1 MKINDLDRL
10 CVKLDEEKSGIENY
24 EHLIDKLLEQ
34 HLDKDKK
41 QFKKVLLL
49 HKKGGGNLGLYFM
62 KMLFAEGIKVREF
75 QQKAD
80 DLKSTKIIEILKKLN
95 VKGDALIGDLRIN
108 EIESIATYLNSDTP
122 GIFGWRHFAE
132 KFDFDEIKVQQI
144 ENMKAVE
151 GSFSPSKAMFKDLPN
166 YRRVTIHDVRV
177 AMVKR
182 KPVVSILDEAT
193 RTLMS
198 SQSAIT

>member
-1 MKINDLDRL
+1 
-10 CVKLDEEKSGIENY
+10 
-24 EHLIDKLLEQ
+24 
-34 HLDKDKK
+34 
-41 QFKKVLLL
+41 
-49 HKKGGGNLGLYFM
+49 
-62 KMLFAEGIKVREF
+62 
-75 QQKAD
+75 
-80 DLKSTKIIEILKKLN
+80 
-95 VKGDALIGDLRIN
+95 
-108 EIESIATYLNSDTP
+108 
-122 GIFGWRHFAE
+122 
-132 KFDFDEIKVQQI
+132 
-144 ENMKAVE
+144 MKAVE